1 MDLWVEV
8 ELWIIQCLVHATHE
22 YVCYENR
29 AQLKEEMEQSHNNW
43 RPIAV
48 WNITDAKHDI
58 MPHKVITSNITKEM
72 EKNAYTENEEQQNY
86 RKKLHYIVILNQ
98 LQLDRIQPIADKI
111 SF

>member
-1 MDLWVEV
+1 
-8 ELWIIQCLVHATHE
+8 
-22 YVCYENR
+22 
-29 AQLKEEMEQSHNNW
+29 
-43 RPIAV
+43 
-48 WNITDAKHDI
+48 
-58 MPHKVITSNITKEM
+58 MPHKVITRNITKET